1 VTVRLATRL
10 KAIKPSP
17 TLSLNAKAKALA
29 AKGVDVASLAA
40 GEPDFDTP
48 NFIKD
53 AAKAA
58 LDAGFTKYTPTGG
71 IPELK
76 AAIAAKLEKENKLT
90 YSPEQVL
97 VSCGAKHS
105 LYNIFQAL
113 LSPGEEVVIFAPY
126 WVSYPDMVR
135 LADGEAVFVETQAQ
149 ENYAPDPAALRKAL
163 TPRTRAVVIN
173 SPSNPTGAVL
183 SEAALKGIAD
193 ALRGHDCLVITDD
206 IYEKLMYA
214 PGPFKNIANVA
225 PDLAART
232 VVVNGLSKAFSMT
245 GWRIGYTAGP
255 KELIAAMQMVQDQ
268 STSNPNSIT
277 QKAAVAALNGP
288 QDELKKMVEVFQKRR
303 DMLVKGLNAI
313 KGVSCRSPEGAFYVF
328 PDFGELIGKS
338 YKGHPITGSVQLS
351 EILLEDFKVAA
362 VPGEPFGAEGYL
374 RMSFATSDAVI
385 QKALGRIAELA
396 ASLS

>member
-1 VTVRLATRL
+1 MNLQLARRL

-17 TLSLNAKAKALA
+17 TLALNARAKAMA
-29 AKGVDVASLAA
+29 AKGIDVASMAA

-48 NFIKD
+48 TFIKD

-76 AAIAAKLEKENKLT
+76 AAICAKLEKENRLT
-90 YSPEQVL
+90 FSPEQIL

-113 LSPGEEVVIFAPY
+113 LSPGDEVVIFAPY

-149 ENYAPDPAALRKAL
+149 DNYAPDPSALRRAL

-183 SEAALKGIAD
+183 SEQALKAM
-193 ALRGHDCLVITDD
+193 AEVLRGHDCLIITDD
-206 IYEKLMYA
+206 IYEKLLYT
-214 PGPFKNIANVA
+214 GGTFSNIANVA
-225 PDLAART
+225 PDLAPRT

-255 KELIAAMQMVQDQ
+255 KELIAGMQMVQDQ
-268 STSNPNSIT
+268 STSNANSIT
-277 QKAAVAALNGP
+277 QKAALAALTGP
-288 QDELKKMVEVFQKRR
+288 QDELKKMVEVFKTRR
-303 DMLVKGLNAI
+303 DLLVNGLNAI
-313 KGVSCRSPEGAFYVF
+313 KGITCKSPDGAFYVF
-328 PDFGELIGKS
+328 PDFGALIGKS
-338 YKGHPITGSVQLS
+338 YKGVPIPGSVRLS
-351 EILLEDFKVAA
+351 EVLLEEFKVAA
-362 VPGEPFGAEGYL
+362 VPGEPFGAEGYARL
-374 RMSFATSDAVI
+374 SFATSEAVI
-385 QKALGRIAELA
+385 QKALERIGAFVSELR
-396 ASLS
+396 